1 MCILDKTNTVGELT
15 ELRLRVGKPIT
26 YSDGIKWHT
35 LYDNNESIICSKD
48 FVEHILEVATG
59 RSMYAYSEQIARGYL
74 TANGGI
80 RIGLT
85 GQGVEENGKLVT
97 YKHINYLAIRIPH
110 EIKGCADKLIEEIGN
125 YNKNLLI
132 ISEPG
137 AGKTTLLRDY
147 IRQAS
152 NKGNNILLLDERNEV
167 SATYMGKPMLDVGRN
182 TDIVSN
188 TSKTECYKSAVRS
201 MSPDIIATDEIFGKS
216 EIDAISDVVR
226 CGVKVIATVHA
237 DSVKSLKNSEYAG
250 LLNIFDKAV
259 ILTKEPKVGIIKSV
273 ETLRCI
279 DA

>member
-1 MCILDKTNTVGELT
+1 MCILDKTDTVGNIT

-26 YSDGIKWHT
+26 YSDGVTWHT
-35 LYDNNESIICSKD
+35 LYDNNESIMCSKD

-85 GQGVEENGKLVT
+85 GQGVEENGRLVT
-97 YKHINYLAIRIPH
+97 YKHINYLSLRIPH
-110 EIKGCADKLIEEIGN
+110 EVKGCANKVIEAVGD
-125 YNKNLLI
+125 YNKNILI
-132 ISEPG
+132 VSEPG

-147 IRQAS
+147 VRQAS
-152 NKGNNILLLDERNEV
+152 NKGNNVLLLDERNEV
-167 SATYMGKPMLDVGRN
+167 SATYMGMPTLDVGRN

-188 TSKTECYKSAVRS
+188 VSKTECYKSAVRS

-216 EIDAISDVVR
+216 EIDAIFDVVR
-226 CGVKVIATVHA
+226 CGVRVIATVHA
-237 DSVKSLKNSEYAG
+237 NDVASLKKSEYARLLDIFDQAVILAKKPKVGVIKNVKSL
-250 LLNIFDKAV
+250 
-259 ILTKEPKVGIIKSV
+259 
-273 ETLRCI
+273 RCT